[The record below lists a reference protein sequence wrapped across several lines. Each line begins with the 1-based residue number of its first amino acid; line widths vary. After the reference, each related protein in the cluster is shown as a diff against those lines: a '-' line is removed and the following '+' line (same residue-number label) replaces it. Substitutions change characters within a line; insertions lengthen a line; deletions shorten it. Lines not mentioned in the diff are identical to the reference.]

1 MALVQQ
7 IDQLEYARGPYT
19 NRGRCRLR
27 LYTTVAGEPTR
38 YLAVATDLGDQ
49 NPGPSVTNAAE
60 LVAEAVCER
69 FDLSPSDVTFVE
81 HYDGRIG
88 NTASTNRRDGV
99 EDYDAVVFQTDRRP
113 LAQPT
118 WRPMRKH
125 QLEALVGEPLP

>member
-1 MALVQQ
+1 M
-7 IDQLEYARGPYT
+7 
-19 NRGRCRLR
+19 
-27 LYTTVAGEPTR
+27 AGEPTR

-49 NPGPSVTNAAE
+49 NPGPSVTNAAD

-125 QLEALVGEPLP
+125 QVEALVGEPLP